1 MSGRKLKVLLSK
13 GGLDGHDRGLKILT
27 EALRDAGME
36 VIYLGLYRS
45 PEEIV
50 ASAIQEDADVIGI
63 STLSGAH
70 NYIFSRVLELLGP
83 QGQGKIVIGGGVI
96 PDDDAA
102 ILKNLG
108 VKEIFSSRT
117 PVPEIVD
124 YVQKIRIEEKKINV
138 FDLFEK
144 IKQGDISAAGN
155 LMTLGEHNDLTA
167 GIFLRA
173 GLKPNPSQHI
183 IGVTGAG
190 GVGKSS
196 LIDKLVAGFKK
207 EGKTIGVIVC
217 DPTDPT
223 SGGAV
228 LGDRIVFEDHFLD
241 HAVFIRSIA
250 TRGHRGGVAENT
262 NQIIK
267 AMQLLEKD
275 VIIVET
281 IGVGQEDYE
290 IRKLVKTLIFVLMPD
305 LGGPIQLLKA
315 GVIKDSDIIV
325 INKADR
331 PGADI
336 NAQMIFEHFGGA
348 KPVLKTNSIS
358 GEGTPDLIKA
368 IGGKRNGF

>member
-1 MSGRKLKVLLSK
+1 MSERKLKVLLSK

-27 EALRDAGME
+27 EALRDAGTE

-207 EGKTIGVIVC
+207 EGKTIG
-217 DPTDPT
+217 
-223 SGGAV
+223 
-228 LGDRIVFEDHFLD
+228 
-241 HAVFIRSIA
+241 
-250 TRGHRGGVAENT
+250 
-262 NQIIK
+262 
-267 AMQLLEKD
+267 
-275 VIIVET
+275 
-281 IGVGQEDYE
+281 
-290 IRKLVKTLIFVLMPD
+290 
-305 LGGPIQLLKA
+305 
-315 GVIKDSDIIV
+315 
-325 INKADR
+325 
-331 PGADI
+331 
-336 NAQMIFEHFGGA
+336 
-348 KPVLKTNSIS
+348 
-358 GEGTPDLIKA
+358 
-368 IGGKRNGF
+368 